1 MLFVP
6 VIPKSVLSTGTPSGV
21 KIPQGS
27 LIEVG
32 VLDMVL
38 MDQEG
43 QYVTPLSM
51 RYSVLAVDSTGQEHR
66 IGLDNLTALT
76 PRTGVHSPYF
86 TVGES
91 WPTGRYRLK
100 WEYSLG
106 GTEHSTVRN
115 VDFEVVSSGLYD
127 SRWVGLGLYNIRATV
142 EVVD

>member
-6 VIPKSVLSTGTPSGV
+6 AIPKSVLSSGTLSGV

-27 LIEVG
+27 LVDVG

-43 QYVTPLSM
+43 RYVTPS
-51 RYSVLAVDSTGQEHR
+51 RISYSILAVDSVGIEHS
-66 IGLDNLTALT
+66 IGHDGLAALS
-76 PRTGVHSPYF
+76 PRTGRHSPCF
-86 TVGES
+86 SVGES
-91 WPTGRYRLK
+91 WPVGRYRLR

-106 GTEHSTVRN
+106 AEDQTIVKN

-127 SRWVGLGLYNIRATV
+127 ARWVGLGLYNIMATV

>member
-6 VIPKSVLSTGTPSGV
+6 AIPKSVLSTGTPSGV

-27 LIEVG
+27 LVAPG

-51 RYSVLAVDSTGQEHR
+51 KYSVLAVDSVGMEHS
-66 IGLDNLTALT
+66 IGLNDLMALS

-86 TVGES
+86 SVGGS
-91 WPTGRYRLK
+91 WPTGRYRLR

-106 GTEHSTVRN
+106 GTEHSTVRS
-115 VDFEVVSSGLYD
+115 VDFDVVSSGLYD